1 MVLQEGQVLLD
12 GPTRAVLAQ
21 EEILSEARLRPPAV
35 VRLSR
40 SLGFLALTAEEFRE
54 RTKERVASSY

>member
-1 MVLQEGQVLLD
+1 VLLD